1 MKYTIANV
9 SCGKDSLAMV
19 EEHIKRGRQLDE
31 VVMYD
36 TGMEFQA
43 IYDTWAKLTA
53 RLDEIGIKHTVLYPA
68 YPFRWDMLERLVTRR
83 DGSGTYRGYG
93 WCGGRCRWGTTAKT
107 SAMDK
112 YAKSKD
118 AIVLVGIAADE
129 KHRMDTSEGTNKRY
143 PLVEYGMS
151 EADCLASCYAMG
163 YEWRESGACTPD
175 GTIRLYD
182 ILARVSCWCCRNKNL
197 KELRNIR
204 RYLPEH
210 WEGLKELQGRLDQP
224 MKGAGKSVFDLD
236 VRYRL
241 EDEWQGKGLNIRSRK
256 FFKALH
262 DLQEAGKDDRK

>member
-53 RLDEIGIKHTVLYPA
+53 RLDEIGIKHTVLCPA

-129 KHRMDTSEGTNKRY
+129 KHRMDTSEGTNN
-143 PLVEYGMS
+143 
-151 EADCLASCYAMG
+151 
-163 YEWRESGACTPD
+163 W
-175 GTIRLYD
+175 
-182 ILARVSCWCCRNKNL
+182 
-197 KELRNIR
+197 
-204 RYLPEH
+204 
-210 WEGLKELQGRLDQP
+210 
-224 MKGAGKSVFDLD
+224 
-236 VRYRL
+236 
-241 EDEWQGKGLNIRSRK
+241 
-256 FFKALH
+256 
-262 DLQEAGKDDRK
+262 

>member
-93 WCGGRCRWGTTAKT
+93 
-107 SAMDK
+107 
-112 YAKSKD
+112 
-118 AIVLVGIAADE
+118 
-129 KHRMDTSEGTNKRY
+129 
-143 PLVEYGMS
+143 
-151 EADCLASCYAMG
+151 
-163 YEWRESGACTPD
+163 
-175 GTIRLYD
+175 
-182 ILARVSCWCCRNKNL
+182 
-197 KELRNIR
+197 
-204 RYLPEH
+204 
-210 WEGLKELQGRLDQP
+210 
-224 MKGAGKSVFDLD
+224 
-236 VRYRL
+236 
-241 EDEWQGKGLNIRSRK
+241 
-256 FFKALH
+256 
-262 DLQEAGKDDRK
+262 